1 MSKSKNDTDCMG
13 GTKRFYVR
21 PARDQKGQQDAIY
34 QLIDP
39 KTGAPYTN
47 ATIVAALKERAA
59 EQPALAEMIA
69 ADIAAIERESKRKPR
84 RQVRDALPRQNCTGG
99 NQAGEEGIA
108 SAA

>member
-39 KTGAPYTN
+39 KREPRTQMRRLWQR
-47 ATIVAALKERAA
+47 LKSA
-59 EQPALAEMIA
+59 
-69 ADIAAIERESKRKPR
+69 R
-84 RQVRDALPRQNCTGG
+84 RNSRPWQR
-99 NQAGEEGIA
+99 
-108 SAA
+108 